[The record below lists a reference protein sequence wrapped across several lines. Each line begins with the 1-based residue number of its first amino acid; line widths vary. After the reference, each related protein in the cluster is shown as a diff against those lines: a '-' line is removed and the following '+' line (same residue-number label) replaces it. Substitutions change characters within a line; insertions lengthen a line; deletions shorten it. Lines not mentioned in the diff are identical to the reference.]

1 MKVGILVE
9 TASKQIKKTNL
20 GVITAACQEG
30 AHVLYALMFTGAA
43 ENHQEILQSHGV
55 NNIVTISAA
64 GADVDR
70 SPELKARALIG
81 AMKALDLDALLGISS
96 SLGRDLL
103 ARIAAELDAPL
114 ALDCVG
120 VDVAAGTVVKSQFSG
135 KTLARFKLLGTP
147 FICGLRP
154 NVIPPIPYPVI
165 AAIVPFQV
173 AIEGSRRLQV
183 RSLKKAAA
191 DEIDLTE
198 AEIIISAGRPI
209 GSAENFKILK
219 DCAKELGAA
228 VGASRAAVDSGFA
241 PHAMQIGQTGKTVS
255 PKLYIACG
263 ISGSVQHFA
272 GMKGSKVIVAINTDP
287 EAPIFSKSNYGIQ
300 GDLFAVVP
308 ALTEALK
315 KQRSSESY
323 P

>member
-1 MKVGILVE
+1 MKIGILIE
-9 TASKQIKKTNL
+9 TAFNQIKTTNL
-20 GVITAACQEG
+20 GVISAACQDG
-30 AHVLYALMFTGAA
+30 ANELFALMFAGGV
-43 ENHQEILQSHGV
+43 ENQQGMLQSHGI
-55 NNIVTISAA
+55 NKIVSISVT
-64 GADVDR
+64 GADIEQN
-70 SPELKARALIG
+70 PELKTRALVG
-81 AMKALDLDALLGISS
+81 AISEFKLDALLGISS
-96 SLGRDLL
+96 AIGRDLL
-103 ARIAAELDAPL
+103 ARIAANLDAPL

-135 KTLARFKLLGTP
+135 KTRARFKLSGTP

-154 NVIPPIPYPVI
+154 NVIPPKSFEVVAELIPYRI
-165 AAIVPFQV
+165 AL
-173 AIEGSRRLQV
+173 EDSRRLQI
-183 RSLKKAAA
+183 RSIKTAAA

-219 DCAKELGAA
+219 DCAKALGAA
-228 VGASRAAVDSGFA
+228 VGASRAAVDLGFA
-241 PHAMQIGQTGKTVS
+241 PHSMQVGQTGKTVN

-272 GMKGSKVIVAINTDP
+272 GMKGSKVIVAINTDSD
-287 EAPIFSKSNYGIQ
+287 APIFSKCDYGMQ
-300 GDLFAVVP
+300 GDLCEVVP

-315 KQRSSESY
+315 KQLISENN

>member
-1 MKVGILVE
+1 MKIGILIE
-9 TASKQIKKTNL
+9 TASNQVKKTNL
-20 GVITAACQEG
+20 GVISAACQDG
-30 AHVLYALMFTGAA
+30 ANELYALMFAGAI
-43 ENHQEILQSHGV
+43 ENHEAVLQSRGI
-55 NNIVTISAA
+55 NKIVTISVS
-64 GADVDR
+64 GVDVDA
-70 SPELKARALIG
+70 SSELKARAIIG
-81 AMKALDLDALLGISS
+81 AMNDLKLDALLGISS
-96 SLGRDLL
+96 AAGRDLL
-103 ARIAAELDAPL
+103 ARIAAQLNAPL

-120 VDVAAGTVVKSQFSG
+120 VDFTARTVIKSQFSG
-135 KTLARFKLLGTP
+135 KTLARLKLLGTP

-154 NVIPPIPYPVI
+154 NVIPPKMFPVI
-165 AAIVPFQV
+165 AEIIPYHLAL
-173 AIEGSRRLQV
+173 EDTRRLRI
-183 RSLKKAAA
+183 RSIKNTAA

-209 GSAENFKILK
+209 GAAENFKLLK

-228 VGASRAAVDSGFA
+228 VGATRAAVDSGFA
-241 PHAMQIGQTGKTVS
+241 PHSMQVGQTGKTVS

-287 EAPIFSKSNYGIQ
+287 DAPIFSKCDYGIR
-300 GDLFAVVP
+300 GDLFEVVP

-315 KQRSSESY
+315 KQRASENT

>member
-1 MKVGILVE
+1 MKIGILIE
-9 TASKQIKKTNL
+9 TVSHQLKKTNL
-20 GVITAACQEG
+20 GVISAACQDG
-30 AHVLYALMFTGAA
+30 ANELFALMFAGTI
-43 ENHQEILQSHGV
+43 ENHQEILQSFGI
-55 NNIVTISAA
+55 NKIVTISVS

-70 SPELKARALIG
+70 SPELKARAIIG
-81 AMKALDLDALLGISS
+81 AMNALKLDALLGISS
-96 SLGRDLL
+96 TDGRDLL
-103 ARIAAELDAPL
+103 ARIAAQLDAPL

-120 VDVAAGTVVKSQFSG
+120 VDVAAGTVIKSQFSG
-135 KTLARFKLLGTP
+135 KTLASLKLLGTP

-154 NVIPPIPYPVI
+154 NVIPPKMFPVI
-165 AAIVPFQV
+165 AEIIPYHMAL
-173 AIEGSRRLQV
+173 EDTRRLQI
-183 RSLKKAAA
+183 RSIKKTVV

-209 GSAENFKILK
+209 GSAESFEILK

-241 PHAMQIGQTGKTVS
+241 PHSMQVGQTGKTVS

-287 EAPIFSKSNYGIQ
+287 DAPIFSKSNYGLR
-300 GDLFAVVP
+300 GDLFEVVP

-315 KQRSSESY
+315 KQRVSENN

>member
-1 MKVGILVE
+1 MKIGIPIE
-9 TASKQIKKTNL
+9 IAANQIKKTNL
-20 GVITAACQEG
+20 GVISAACQDG
-30 AHVLYALMFTGAA
+30 ANELFALIFADGI
-43 ENHQEILQSHGV
+43 ENYQEILQSYGI
-55 NNIVTISAA
+55 NNIVTIAVT

-70 SPELKARALIG
+70 SPELESRALIG
-81 AMKALDLDALLGISS
+81 AMNALKLNALLGISS
-96 SLGRDLL
+96 TAGRDLL
-103 ARIAAELDAPL
+103 ARIAAQLDAPL

-120 VDVAAGTVVKSQFSG
+120 VDFLAGTVIKSQFSG
-135 KTLARFKLLGTP
+135 KTLARLKLLGTP

-154 NVIPPIPYPVI
+154 NVIPPKMFPVI
-165 AAIVPFQV
+165 AKIIPYQIAL
-173 AIEGSRRLQV
+173 EDNRHLQI
-183 RSLKKAAA
+183 RSIKKTAA

-209 GSAENFKILK
+209 GAAENFKLLK
-219 DCAKELGAA
+219 DCAKVLGAA

-241 PHAMQIGQTGKTVS
+241 PHSMQVGQTGKTVS

-287 EAPIFSKSNYGIQ
+287 DAPIFSKCNYGIRR
-300 GDLFAVVP
+300 DLFEVVP

-315 KQRSSESY
+315 KQRISENN

>member
-1 MKVGILVE
+1 MKIGILIE
-9 TASKQIKKTNL
+9 TASNQLKKTNL
-20 GVITAACQEG
+20 GVISAACQNG
-30 AHVLYALMFTGAA
+30 ANELFALMFAGAI
-43 ENHQEILQSHGV
+43 ENHQEILQSYGI
-55 NNIVTISAA
+55 NKIVTISVS

-81 AMKALDLDALLGISS
+81 AMNALKLDALLGISS
-96 SLGRDLL
+96 TAGRDLL
-103 ARIAAELDAPL
+103 ARIAAQLDAPL

-120 VDVAAGTVVKSQFSG
+120 VDVAAETVIKSQFSG
-135 KTLARFKLLGTP
+135 KTLANLKLVGTP

-154 NVIPPIPYPVI
+154 NVIPPKMFPVI
-165 AAIVPFQV
+165 AETIPYHIAL
-173 AIEGSRRLQV
+173 EDTRHLQI
-183 RSLKKAAA
+183 RSIKKTVA

-209 GSAENFKILK
+209 GSAENFKILR

-241 PHAMQIGQTGKTVS
+241 PHSMQVGQTGKTVS

-287 EAPIFSKSNYGIQ
+287 DAPIFSKSNYGIR
-300 GDLFAVVP
+300 GDLFEVVP

-315 KQRSSESY
+315 KQRVSENSL
-323 P
+323 

>member
-1 MKVGILVE
+1 MKIGILIE
-9 TASKQIKKTNL
+9 TALNQLKQTNL
-20 GVITAACQEG
+20 GVISAACQDG
-30 AHVLYALMFTGAA
+30 ANELFALMFAGAV
-43 ENHQEILQSHGV
+43 ENHQEILQSYGI
-55 NNIVTISAA
+55 NKIVTISIT

-70 SPELKARALIG
+70 SPELKARAIIG
-81 AMKALDLDALLGISS
+81 TMDALKLDALLGISS
-96 SLGRDLL
+96 TDGRDLL
-103 ARIAAELDAPL
+103 ARIAAQLDAPL

-120 VDVAAGTVVKSQFSG
+120 VDVAAATVIKSQFSG
-135 KTLARFKLLGTP
+135 KTLARIKLWGTP

-154 NVIPPIPYPVI
+154 NVIPPKIFPVAAETIPYQI
-165 AAIVPFQV
+165 AQ
-173 AIEGSRRLQV
+173 EDTRRLQI
-183 RSLKKAAA
+183 RSIKKTA
-191 DEIDLTE
+191 DEEIDLTE

-209 GSAENFKILK
+209 EAAENFKILK

-241 PHAMQIGQTGKTVS
+241 PHSMQVGQTGKTVS

-272 GMKGSKVIVAINTDP
+272 GMKGSKVIVAVNTDP
-287 EAPIFSKSNYGIQ
+287 DAPIFSKCDYGIR
-300 GDLFAVVP
+300 GDLFEVVP

-315 KQRSSESY
+315 KQRGSENN

>member
-1 MKVGILVE
+1 MKIGILIE
-9 TASKQIKKTNL
+9 TASNQLKKTNL
-20 GVITAACQEG
+20 GVISAACQNG
-30 AHVLYALMFTGAA
+30 ANELFALMFAGAI
-43 ENHQEILQSHGV
+43 ENHQEILQSYGI
-55 NNIVTISAA
+55 NKIVTISVS

-81 AMKALDLDALLGISS
+81 AMNALKLDALLGISS
-96 SLGRDLL
+96 TAGRDLL
-103 ARIAAELDAPL
+103 ARIAAQLDAPL

-120 VDVAAGTVVKSQFSG
+120 VDVAAETVIKSQFSG
-135 KTLARFKLLGTP
+135 KTLANLKLVGTP

-154 NVIPPIPYPVI
+154 NVIPPKMFPVI
-165 AAIVPFQV
+165 AETIPYHIAL
-173 AIEGSRRLQV
+173 EDTRHLQI
-183 RSLKKAAA
+183 RSIKKTVS

-209 GSAENFKILK
+209 GSAENFKILR

-241 PHAMQIGQTGKTVS
+241 PHSMQVGQTGKTVS

-287 EAPIFSKSNYGIQ
+287 DAPIFSKSNYGIR
-300 GDLFAVVP
+300 GDLFEVVP

-315 KQRSSESY
+315 KQRVSENSL
-323 P
+323 